1 MFYWFLQVF
10 IYHPYRDLIRNLIY
24 QLQKFYKN
32 QNWLFIIFY
41 LWLNIIVHIIF
52 AIKTKIIYLLQY
64 FMVKNLFNFI
74 KGYLMLVL
82 LEENYVQTSFKYI
95 LTLVFVNIY
104 FQVLIEADLIVLY

>member
-1 MFYWFLQVF
+1 M
-10 IYHPYRDLIRNLIY
+10 
-24 QLQKFYKN
+24 
-32 QNWLFIIFY
+32 
-41 LWLNIIVHIIF
+41 HIIF
-52 AIKTKIIYLLQY
+52 AIKNYIFYLLQ
-64 FMVKNLFNFI
+64 LFI